1 MSLFH
6 PPFRILTSTLVPKEA
21 SQQLLLQVEKDGL
34 NATWR
39 DDSIQHQSPFPDS
52 LSTSLF
58 YLPSIL
64 VLIAI
69 SWTIIDPKLHWLPKR
84 LSSFISTFSSFVK
97 EDEIEQ
103 LENTSLDPTSIDA
116 DFNKGFRKQEKR
128 VNWMILI
135 ALTQCIG
142 WSFGS
147 GWMIMT
153 ERTDRALTVG
163 SSLFSWVSRT
173 SDGFGL

>member
-6 PPFRILTSTLVPKEA
+6 PPFRILVSTLIPKET
-21 SQQLLLQVEKDGL
+21 SQQLPLQVGNDGL
-34 NATWR
+34 YPIWR

-52 LSTSLF
+52 LSTSLS

-69 SWTIIDPKLHWLPKR
+69 VWTIIDPKSQWLPKR

-103 LENTSLDPTSIDA
+103 LENTSLDPTGIDA
-116 DFNKGFRKQEKR
+116 DFNKGFKKQKKR
-128 VNWMILI
+128 VDWMILI

-142 WSFGS
+142 WSFGL

-153 ERTDRALTVG
+153 ERRDRALTAG

-173 SDGFGL
+173 SDGFDL